1 MHELVL
7 DISMVL
13 AYLIQEKNESMYK
26 QGRHVALLDQA
37 LDINQLEYG
46 KVHWYYSNQNLLIIV
61 IVDRI
66 CPVFFLRNCRT
77 WEDFIHISH
86 FINVNVLITRHFCF
100 KIEPLANYSCVALPF
115 IASFSSAILNRYL
128 YLDDCPVPKSWS
140 LTMIR

>member
-46 KVHWYYSNQNLLIIV
+46 KVH
-61 IVDRI
+61 
-66 CPVFFLRNCRT
+66 
-77 WEDFIHISH
+77 
-86 FINVNVLITRHFCF
+86 
-100 KIEPLANYSCVALPF
+100 
-115 IASFSSAILNRYL
+115 
-128 YLDDCPVPKSWS
+128 
-140 LTMIR
+140 